1 MEYFKLQAVCL
12 IIILYIVMIYCG
24 ELRRI
29 KKNHR
34 FSFFDGLLLLSIVCL
49 ILDGTTAYTVNH
61 LDVVNNTA
69 NMILHMLFFLALDS
83 VIFLLFLY
91 MLSNTGG
98 LPKKRWQRLL
108 LYSPY
113 FINILIVVLSI
124 GSLEYRIGRNTNY
137 SMGIPVYAC
146 FIMAGVYLAMTL
158 AVFFRRRNYIESRKR
173 ISIFTYQFVL
183 SFTIIFQM
191 IVPEALISSAAVTM
205 LILGVYMNME
215 NPALEELNH
224 YHSEMV
230 LGFATLMEGKDD
242 NTGGHIRRTARYV
255 KLLAEELSER
265 GYYSDILTKDYIENL
280 YKAAPLHDIGKISVP
295 DSILQKPGRLT
306 DEEFAVMKQHT
317 VNGGKIIQDT
327 FWHLGDDEYNTMAYQ
342 VALCHH
348 EKWNGTGYP
357 NGLKGNEIPLCARIM
372 AIADVFDAVSEKRCY
387 RDSMPLDKCFEI
399 IKNGIGSD
407 FEPILAEVFL
417 DICPKVVDV
426 YNWR

>member
-124 GSLEYRIGRNTNY
+124 GSLEYRIGRDTNY

>member
-1 MEYFKLQAVCL
+1 
-12 IIILYIVMIYCG
+12 YIVMIYCG

-61 LDVVNNTA
+61 LDVVNITA

-98 LPKKRWQRLL
+98 LPKKRWKRLL

-158 AVFFRRRNYIESRKR
+158 AVFFGRRNYIESRKR
-173 ISIFTYQFVL
+173 IGIFTYQFVL

-265 GYYSDILTKDYIENL
+265 GYYADILTKDYIENL

-306 DEEFAVMKQHT
+306 DEEFTVMKQHT

-417 DICPKVVDV
+417 DIRPKVVDV

>member
-327 FWHLGDDEYNTMAYQ
+327 FWHLADDEYNTMAYQ

-387 RDSMPLDKCFEI
+387 RDSMPIDKCFEI

>member
-49 ILDGTTAYTVNH
+49 MLDGTTAYTVNH

>member
-265 GYYSDILTKDYIENL
+265 GYYADILTKDYIENL

-306 DEEFAVMKQHT
+306 DEEFTVMKQHT

-348 EKWNGTGYP
+348 EKWNGRGYP

>member
-1 MEYFKLQAVCL
+1 MEYFKLQTVCL

-34 FSFFDGLLLLSIVCL
+34 FSFFDGLLLLSVVCL

-224 YHSEMV
+224 YQSEMV

-306 DEEFAVMKQHT
+306 DEEFTVMKQHT

-348 EKWNGTGYP
+348 EKWNGRGYP